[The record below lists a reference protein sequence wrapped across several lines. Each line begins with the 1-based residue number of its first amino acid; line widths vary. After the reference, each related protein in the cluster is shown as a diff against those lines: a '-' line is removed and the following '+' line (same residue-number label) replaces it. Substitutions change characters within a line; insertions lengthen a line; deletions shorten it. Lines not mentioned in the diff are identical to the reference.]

1 LLKHLQNQ
9 LIIIKYL
16 LNIERNDFM
25 IQSVNEN
32 IEVLASNSS
41 PISFL
46 NDDVRTR
53 KANCCNW
60 LQHNEGSPIYKI
72 LEGGIYEVSFNAN
85 VTSAT
90 AGTVALG
97 LFQDGILIPGTTV
110 IAEVVTAGDYY
121 NVSFDKLIKICCRG
135 DASLT
140 IASVPNVLTGATLPG
155 TPVVTEIPVVQNA
168 NLIITK
174 QC

>member
-1 LLKHLQNQ
+1 
-9 LIIIKYL
+9 
-16 LNIERNDFM
+16 M
-25 IQSVNEN
+25 IQSVLEP
-32 IEVLASNSS
+32 ITILTSNTSA
-41 PISFL
+41 ITFTD
-46 NDDVRTR
+46 DDVRTR

-60 LQHNEGSPIYKI
+60 LQHNECSPIYKI

-97 LFQDGILIPGTTV
+97 LYQDGILIPGTTV
-110 IAEVVTAGDYY
+110 IAQIATAGDYI

-140 IASVPNVLTGATLPG
+140 VGSVPSVLTGATLPG
-155 TPVVTEIPVVQNA
+155 TPTVTKIPVIQNA
-168 NLIITK
+168 NFSITK
-174 QC
+174 KC

>member
-1 LLKHLQNQ
+1 
-9 LIIIKYL
+9 
-16 LNIERNDFM
+16 M
-25 IQSVNEN
+25 IDSVLEP
-32 IEVLASNSS
+32 ITILTSNTSA
-41 PISFL
+41 ITFTD
-46 NDDVRTR
+46 DDVRTR
-53 KANCCNW
+53 KATCCGW
-60 LQHNEGSPIYKI
+60 LQHDEGSPIYKI

-90 AGTVALG
+90 AGTLALG
-97 LFQDGILIPGTTV
+97 LFQDGILIPGSTV
-110 IAEVVTAGDYY
+110 IAEIATAGDYY

-135 DASLT
+135 DARLT

-174 QC
+174 KC

>member
-1 LLKHLQNQ
+1 
-9 LIIIKYL
+9 
-16 LNIERNDFM
+16 M
-25 IQSVNEN
+25 IQSVLEP
-32 IEVLASNSS
+32 ITTLTSNSS
-41 PISFL
+41 PITFTD
-46 NDDVRTR
+46 DDVRTR

-72 LEGGIYEVSFNAN
+72 LEGGLYEVSFNVN
-85 VTSAT
+85 ISSAT
-90 AGTVALG
+90 VGTVALG
-97 LFQDGILIPGTTV
+97 LFQDGILIPGSTV
-110 IAEVVTAGDYY
+110 IAEVATAGDYY

-140 IASVPNVLTGATLPG
+140 VASVPNVLTGATLPG

-174 QC
+174 EC

>member
-1 LLKHLQNQ
+1 
-9 LIIIKYL
+9 
-16 LNIERNDFM
+16 M
-25 IQSVNEN
+25 IQSVLEP
-32 IEVLASNSS
+32 ITVLTSNSS
-41 PISFL
+41 PITFTD
-46 NDDVRTR
+46 DDVRTR

-72 LEGGIYEVSFNAN
+72 LEGGLYEVSFNAS

-110 IAEVVTAGDYY
+110 LAEVVTAGDYY

-155 TPVVTEIPVVQNA
+155 TPVVTEIPILQNA
-168 NLIITK
+168 NVSITK
-174 QC
+174 KC

>member
-1 LLKHLQNQ
+1 
-9 LIIIKYL
+9 
-16 LNIERNDFM
+16 M
-25 IQSVNEN
+25 IQSVLEP
-32 IEVLASNSS
+32 ITTLTSNSS
-41 PISFL
+41 PITFTD
-46 NDDVRTR
+46 DDVRSR
-53 KANCCNW
+53 RANCCGW

-90 AGTVALG
+90 AGTLALG
-97 LFQDGILIPGTTV
+97 LFQDGILIPGSTV
-110 IAEVVTAGDYY
+110 IAEVATAGDYY

-155 TPVVTEIPVVQNA
+155 TPTVTEIPILQNA
-168 NLIITK
+168 NVSITK
-174 QC
+174 EC

>member
-1 LLKHLQNQ
+1 
-9 LIIIKYL
+9 
-16 LNIERNDFM
+16 M
-25 IQSVNEN
+25 IQSVNES
-32 IEVLASNSS
+32 IEILTSNSS
-41 PISFL
+41 TVSFT
-46 NDDVRTR
+46 NDDIRTR
-53 KANCCNW
+53 RANCYCNGW
-60 LQHNEGSPIYKI
+60 LQHDEGSPIYKI

-90 AGTVALG
+90 VGTVALG
-97 LFQDGILIPGTTV
+97 LFQDGILIPGSTV

-155 TPVVTEIPVVQNA
+155 VATVTEIPVVQNA
-168 NLIITK
+168 NLSIIK
-174 QC
+174 KA

>member
-1 LLKHLQNQ
+1 
-9 LIIIKYL
+9 
-16 LNIERNDFM
+16 M
-25 IQSVNEN
+25 IQSVLEP
-32 IEVLASNSS
+32 ITILTSNTSA
-41 PISFL
+41 ITFTD
-46 NDDVRTR
+46 DDVRTR
-53 KANCCNW
+53 KATCCGW

-97 LFQDGILIPGTTV
+97 LYQDGILIPGTTV
-110 IAEVVTAGDYY
+110 IAQIETAGDYI

-140 IASVPNVLTGATLPG
+140 IGSVSNVLTGSTLPG
-155 TPVVTEIPVVQNA
+155 TPTVTEIPVIQNA
-168 NLIITK
+168 NFSITK
-174 QC
+174 KC